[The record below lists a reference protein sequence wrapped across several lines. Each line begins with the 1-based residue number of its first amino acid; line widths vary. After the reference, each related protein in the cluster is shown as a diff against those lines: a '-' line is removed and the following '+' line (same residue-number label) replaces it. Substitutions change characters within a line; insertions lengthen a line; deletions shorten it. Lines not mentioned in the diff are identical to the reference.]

1 MKEWLKETGA
11 TLVFLTLLIA
21 TINFRIDDLRDDVN
35 NQIGALRNEVG
46 AQIGGLR
53 NQVGGLR
60 DQVGDLRDQVGD
72 LRDQV
77 GDLRGAFADLTAEV
91 QRIARVVERIDERTG
106 GPRRDAAAREPEPA
120 RTAGAS
126 RPGGGAGAAGRPPG
140 VAAGISADTLLAATT
155 TLASDEFEG
164 RAPGSEGETKT
175 VAYLTERFSALG
187 LTPGNPDG
195 TWVQDVPLVGI
206 TPLPGDA
213 LVVTAGGESRTLEP
227 GSDYVA
233 ATRRVV
239 EEVEVSD
246 AEFVFVG
253 YGARAPEYGWDD
265 FGDTDLSGRI
275 LLFLVNDPPLVDA
288 FGGQAMTYYGRWT
301 YKHEIAAEL
310 GAAGSLVI
318 HETGP
323 AGYPWEVVGSTP
335 WAESFDL
342 VAADR
347 NLGRAAFEGWV
358 QRATAEALF
367 EMAGLDFEE
376 AKRRAANRGFTPM
389 PLGVNGSLR
398 VRNELRRIDSRNVAA
413 RIEGREAPDE
423 TVLYV
428 AHWDHMGV
436 DPTLDG
442 DRIFNGAADNAT
454 GTAGLVEIA
463 RAFMRAPEPPR
474 RSVLFLAVTAEEQGL
489 LGSRHYAENPL
500 YPAAQTVAALNM
512 DVLNQWGRTR
522 DVTIVGMGQSELDD
536 VAAEVAARLGRTL
549 APDPEPE
556 KGFYYRSD
564 HFSFARAGIP
574 AFYADPGVE
583 YLDKPEGYGLE
594 KRTEYTANDYHKVS
608 DEVKPDWDLSGA
620 IEDLTFLYHMGARLA
635 AGGAWPAWSETSE
648 FRAVREAQRPR

>member
-1 MKEWLKETGA
+1 MREMNGIVTVVCLFGAVACTSGA
-11 TLVFLTLLIA
+11 TSEET
-21 TINFRIDDLRDDVN
+21 
-35 NQIGALRNEVG
+35 
-46 AQIGGLR
+46 
-53 NQVGGLR
+53 
-60 DQVGDLRDQVGD
+60 
-72 LRDQV
+72 
-77 GDLRGAFADLTAEV
+77 
-91 QRIARVVERIDERTG
+91 
-106 GPRRDAAAREPEPA
+106 
-120 RTAGAS
+120 
-126 RPGGGAGAAGRPPG
+126 PG
-140 VAAGISADTLLAATT
+140 VATGISADTLLAATE

-175 VAYLTERFSALG
+175 VAFLTEHFSALG

-206 TPLPGDA
+206 TPLPGDN

-227 GSDYVA
+227 AVDYVA
-233 ATRRVV
+233 ATKHVV
-239 EEVEVSD
+239 DEVEVSD

-253 YGARAPEYGWDD
+253 YGARAPEYDWDD
-265 FGDTDLSGRI
+265 FGETDVSGKI
-275 LLFLVNDPPLVDA
+275 LLFLVNDPPLDDA

-310 GAAGSLVI
+310 GAAGSFVI

-335 WAESFDL
+335 YAESFDL
-342 VAADR
+342 VAADD
-347 NLGRAAFEGWV
+347 NLSRATIEGWV

-367 EMAGLDFEE
+367 ESAGLSFDE
-376 AKRRAANRGFTPM
+376 AKQQAADRAFEPI
-389 PLGVNGSLR
+389 PLGVTGSLR
-398 VRNELRRIDSRNVAA
+398 IRNELRRIDSQNVVAK
-413 RIEGREAPDE
+413 IEGSGAPDE
-423 TVLYV
+423 VVMYV

-436 DPTLDG
+436 DPSLDG
-442 DRIFNGAADNAT
+442 DQIFNGAADNAT
-454 GTAGLVEIA
+454 GTAGLIEIA
-463 RAFMRAPEPPR
+463 RAFTQAPEPPR
-474 RSVLFLAVTAEEQGL
+474 RSILFLAVTAEEQGL
-489 LGSRHYAENPL
+489 LGSRHYGENPL

-522 DVTIVGMGQSELDD
+522 DMTIVGMGQSELDD
-536 VAAEVAARLGRTL
+536 VAADVAAQLERTL

-564 HFSFARAGIP
+564 HFSFAKAGIP

-583 YLDKPEGYGLE
+583 YIDKPEGYGIE

-620 IEDLTFLYHMGARLA
+620 LEDLTFMYHMGARLA
-635 AGGAWPAWSETSE
+635 ATDEWPAWSETSE